1 MSKERQRL
9 NARMALRAR
18 KSDEAFQEWVRL
30 LRDKAYVEMRLEER

>member
-18 KSDEAFQEWVRL
+18 KSDESYQEWVRL